1 MQIKKIFATFV
12 LQNARKITNL
22 SKNLLS
28 TMNHIAVNDLQN
40 CMTYAEYLAKT
51 IQLLKEG
58 KTSTMETKPNPSIHA
73 YTQENVARMH
83 RLNAAIFLTPE
94 TFKKLATITEAQTWL
109 TISEGWCGD
118 ASQVVPIIER
128 MAAANPYITH
138 RLIFREEHL
147 DIMDA
152 FLTAGGR
159 SIPKTIILDG
169 QGNVLNTW
177 GPRPSGLQTVVDE
190 LRDKMSTMTK
200 EAQKAYFEDVKK
212 IVHDWY
218 EADKTLG
225 TQAEFR
231 AVL

>member
-1 MQIKKIFATFV
+1 
-12 LQNARKITNL
+12 
-22 SKNLLS
+22 
-28 TMNHIAVNDLQN
+28 
-40 CMTYAEYLAKT
+40 MTYAQYLAKT
-51 IQLLKEG
+51 IDLLKHG
-58 KTSTMETKPNPSIHA
+58 KTSTTETKPNPKIHA

-83 RLNAAIFLTPE
+83 RLNAAIFLTPD
-94 TFKKLATITEAQTWL
+94 TLKKLATIKEAQTWL

-118 ASQVVPIIER
+118 ASQVVPIVER
-128 MAAANPYITH
+128 MASANPHITH

-169 QGNVLNTW
+169 QGKVLNAW

-200 EAQKAYFEDVKK
+200 DEQKAYFEDIKK

-218 EADKTLG
+218 DADKTLS
-225 TQAEFR
+225 TQSEFR
-231 AVL
+231 SIL